1 MADYKGMAE
10 ALIAGDANTVAKL
23 VQEAVDEGIDAKK
36 ILDDGLI
43 PGMDVVGVRFK
54 NGEIYV
60 PEVLVSAR
68 AMTAGMNILEPI
80 LTRTGAKPKGTIVVG
95 TVRGDLHDIGK
106 NLVGMMLKGAGWKV
120 VDLGVDVDP
129 EVFVDTA
136 MKEGADVVGLSAL
149 LTTTMINMKSV
160 VEVVK
165 EKGAKVK
172 VVIGGAPITQD
183 YADEIGA
190 DGYAPDAASAVELL
204 NSYMQ

>member
-1 MADYKGMAE
+1 MADFKGMAE
-10 ALIAGDANTVAKL
+10 ALIEGDAATVSRL
-23 VQEAVDEGIDAKK
+23 VQEAVDEGVDAKK

-68 AMTAGMNILEPI
+68 AMSAGMKILEPI
-80 LTRTGAKPKGTIVVG
+80 LTKTGAKPKGTIVIG

-106 NLVGMMLKGAGWKV
+106 NLVAMMLKGAGWKV

-129 EVFVDTA
+129 EVFVETA
-136 MKEGADVVGLSAL
+136 MKEGADVLGMSAL

-160 VEVVK
+160 IEVAK

-204 NSYMQ
+204 NSYV